1 MDSDNFNPPEFWKRT
16 TSVMMIRAGFKVK
29 DIMKTACV
37 ARNTV
42 KTIRSELEESNNNTR
57 RLPQDPGVR
66 GEAPEA
72 CHGGP
77 QQVLDQA
84 GGGVG
89 VGNTTIQ
96 VCIKEDLRY
105 NFYKRRKGQI
115 LTEKAQQNRLS
126 KAQELLNKLKHPVH
140 NETLW
145 FFSDEKNFTQDQKHN
160 SQNNRWCVKN
170 PHEVPIVGQTKF
182 PAAVM
187 VFGIISS
194 NGDVMPP
201 YFFPKGLRLNSEG
214 YVALMKDVVAPW
226 IKKVAAG
233 RPYVFQQDSAPCHTS
248 HKTQKWLAE
257 NLDDYTSPNIWP
269 PNSPDCNLCDYYLWG
284 AVERDTNR
292 TSCNTMAEL
301 KARIIRCFKKLP
313 RDQVRSACARFRSRL
328 EQVVE
333 VRGAY
338 FEKK

>member
-1 MDSDNFNPPEFWKRT
+1 MEKLQKLVTEDPSKSSTKLAE
-16 TSVMMIRAGFKVK
+16 
-29 DIMKTACV
+29 
-37 ARNTV
+37 
-42 KTIRSELEESNNNTR
+42 EL
-57 RLPQDPGVR
+57 
-66 GEAPEA
+66 
-72 CHGGP
+72 
-77 QQVLDQA
+77 
-84 GGGVG
+84 G

-126 KAQELLNKLKHPVH
+126 KAQKLLNKLKHPVH

-160 SQNNRWCVKN
+160 SPNNRCCVKN

-194 NGDVMPP
+194 DGDVMPP
-201 YFFPKGLRLNSEG
+201 HFFPKGLRLNSEG

-248 HKTQKWLAE
+248 RKTQKWLAE
-257 NLDDYTSPNIWP
+257 NLDDYMSPNIWP
-269 PNSPDCNLCDYYLWG
+269 LTPPTTTRATTTYG
-284 AVERDTNR
+284 A
-292 TSCNTMAEL
+292 
-301 KARIIRCFKKLP
+301 
-313 RDQVRSACARFRSRL
+313 RL
-328 EQVVE
+328 NEIPT
-333 VRGAY
+333 GPHATPWPS
-338 FEKK
+338 